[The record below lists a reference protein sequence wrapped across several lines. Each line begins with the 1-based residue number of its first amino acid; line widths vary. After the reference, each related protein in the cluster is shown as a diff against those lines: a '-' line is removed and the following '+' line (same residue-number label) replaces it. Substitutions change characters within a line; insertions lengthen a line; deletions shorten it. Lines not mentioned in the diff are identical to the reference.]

1 MPLQQRTFTRLGDV
15 VSAPTSDGEWSY
27 STSMGTLYPGHFS
40 ISPDDHDDR
49 EMIAKVRSDSA
60 GEELNVTFKA
70 TISMEMSAF
79 EKLAKKK
86 FKGVYWL
93 SDEPCDAEGRPLDV
107 AGRPKPQEDA

>member
-1 MPLQQRTFTRLGDV
+1 
-15 VSAPTSDGEWSY
+15 
-27 STSMGTLYPGHFS
+27 MGMFPPGHFS
-40 ISPDDHDDR
+40 ISPDDHEGR
-49 EMIAKVRSDSA
+49 EMVTTVRSDHA

-93 SDEPCDAEGRPLDV
+93 SEEPV
-107 AGRPKPQEDA
+107 TKED

>member
-1 MPLQQRTFTRLGDV
+1 MVAYACALVASDLSLDQGMRPSLVSGDGGLSCKPL
-15 VSAPTSDGEWSY
+15 
-27 STSMGTLYPGHFS
+27 MGMFAPGHFS
-40 ISPDDHDDR
+40 INPDDHEGR
-49 EMIAKVRSDSA
+49 EMVTTVRSDHA

-93 SDEPCDAEGRPLDV
+93 SEEPV
-107 AGRPKPQEDA
+107 TKED